1 MKKINAINLNNY
13 VRPDEKLNLI
23 GTNKYL
29 THGIDNSYFYYV
41 EERYIGSAT
50 NNAVIDA
57 YCNYIYGEGLTSNDV
72 DINTII
78 KKNDVRLAIKDLK
91 THGQFSLQVVYTKD
105 RKSIA
110 RLYHIPVK
118 CVAIDRQP
126 DITDD
131 VENYWYC
138 FDWRY
143 KTKYKP
149 QRIPAFNTTNGQE
162 TEISFTRI
170 PSSEPIF
177 SLPDYQS
184 ALQYCDLEEELSNF
198 YNKHVKNNFSVGTI
212 ININQG
218 FDSPEEQEEAER
230 SIISKTT
237 GSDNAGGVIISVND
251 NKENATTV
259 ERIDIVDAYQRFE
272 WLSTEARDKI
282 LLAHKVVNP
291 ILFGVKDSSGLGN
304 NALEMESSLKTLYRS
319 QIKPTREIF
328 IDALEDILKFGGK
341 TIELEFKDFEE
352 LRVQPVQPETSLSI
366 EDEELKKKVEMA
378 SKKVS
383 FDYDETLS
391 TARGKERLYKHYSD
405 GDTIYVIS
413 ARDNQS
419 NLEDLVKN
427 IEGVNLLRVYATGSN
442 KNKIEKVKELN
453 IDIHYDNNRNVI
465 NELLGI
471 GKLVEFNSIEEN
483 MAIYKSG
490 VISSNVRSYKY
501 NDNGRVDGGTLELYF
516 HDGSG
521 YRYSNISVEDFQ
533 HIVNGD
539 AICSTSGSNENGLW
553 FIGKTPSVGAAVW
566 KYLIDRN
573 KKYTKI

>member
-366 EDEELKKKVEMA
+366 EDEELKKKVE
-378 SKKVS
+378 
-383 FDYDETLS
+383 T
-391 TARGKERLYKHYSD
+391 
-405 GDTIYVIS
+405 
-413 ARDNQS
+413 
-419 NLEDLVKN
+419 
-427 IEGVNLLRVYATGSN
+427 
-442 KNKIEKVKELN
+442 
-453 IDIHYDNNRNVI
+453 
-465 NELLGI
+465 
-471 GKLVEFNSIEEN
+471 NSIEEN